1 MKGGQVC
8 MVNYSE
14 FIKIVYDDLKIDK
27 PIVKEVLF
35 LHTPT
40 QLAEYIP
47 ADNLLNYRTGKMPL
61 DIMFAIAHELRH
73 KWQAENCPD
82 IFQDYVNSTE
92 INVEQYNLQNA
103 EIDANAYAMVIMESG
118 FGVTPQFKGLNEKVK
133 KKILLRAN
141 EIMKE

>member
-1 MKGGQVC
+1 

-14 FIKIVYDDLKIDK
+14 LIKIVCDDLKIDK

-47 ADNLLNYRTGKMPL
+47 VDNLLNYRTGKMPL

-82 IFQDYVNSTE
+82 IFQDYANSTE

-103 EIDANAYAMVIMESG
+103 EIDANAYAMVMIESG
-118 FGVTPQFKGLNEKVK
+118 FGVTPQFKGLSEKVK

>member
-1 MKGGQVC
+1 

-14 FIKIVYDDLKIDK
+14 FIEIVCSNLKITK
-27 PIVKEVLF
+27 PIVEEVLF

-40 QLAEYIP
+40 QLAEYVP
-47 ADNLLNYRTGKMPL
+47 ADNALKYRMDKMPL

-73 KWQAENCPD
+73 KWQAENCPE

-92 INVEQYNLQNA
+92 IGTEQYNLQSA

-118 FGVTPQFKGLNEKVK
+118 FGITPQFKELSEKVK
-133 KKILLRAN
+133 KKKSLRAN
-141 EIMKE
+141 EIVEE

>member
-1 MKGGQVC
+1 

-14 FIKIVYDDLKIDK
+14 FIEIVCSNLKITK
-27 PIVKEVLF
+27 PIVEEVLF

-40 QLAEYIP
+40 QLAEYVP
-47 ADNLLNYRTGKMPL
+47 ADNVLKYRIGKMPL

-73 KWQAENCPD
+73 KWQAENCPE

-92 INVEQYNLQNA
+92 IGMEQYNLQNA

-118 FGVTPQFKGLNEKVK
+118 FEVNP
-133 KKILLRAN
+133 
-141 EIMKE
+141 

>member
-1 MKGGQVC
+1 

-14 FIKIVYDDLKIDK
+14 FIEIVCSNLKITTL
-27 PIVKEVLF
+27 IVEEVLF

-47 ADNLLNYRTGKMPL
+47 ADNVLKYRMGKMPL

-73 KWQAENCPD
+73 KWQMENCPE
-82 IFQDYVNSTE
+82 IFQNYINSTDTD
-92 INVEQYNLQNA
+92 IEQYNLQYNLQSA

-118 FGVTPQFKGLNEKVK
+118 FGVTPQFKGLSEKIK
-133 KKILLRAN
+133 KKILSRAN
-141 EIMKE
+141 EIVEE

>member
-1 MKGGQVC
+1 

-14 FIKIVYDDLKIDK
+14 FIKIVCDDLKIDK

-118 FGVTPQFKGLNEKVK
+118 FGVTPQFKGLSEKVK
-133 KKILLRAN
+133 KKILLKAN

>member
-1 MKGGQVC
+1 

-14 FIKIVYDDLKIDK
+14 FIKIVCDDLKIDK

-61 DIMFAIAHELRH
+61 DIMFAITHELRH
-73 KWQAENCPD
+73 KWQAENYPD

-118 FGVTPQFKGLNEKVK
+118 FGVTPQFKGLSEKVK
-133 KKILLRAN
+133 KKILLMAN

>member
-1 MKGGQVC
+1 

-14 FIKIVYDDLKIDK
+14 FIKIVCDDLKIDK

-47 ADNLLNYRTGKMPL
+47 SDNILKYRSGKIPL
-61 DIMFAIAHELRH
+61 DTMFSIAHELRH
-73 KWQAENCPD
+73 IWQMKNCPE
-82 IFQDYVNSTE
+82 IFHSYVNSTDAD
-92 INVEQYNLQNA
+92 IEQYNLQSA
-103 EIDANAYAMVIMESG
+103 EIDANAYAMVIMKSG
-118 FGVTPQFKGLNEKVK
+118 FGVTPQFKGLSEKVK

-141 EIMKE
+141 ETLKE

>member
-1 MKGGQVC
+1 
-8 MVNYSE
+8 MVNYTE
-14 FIKIVYDDLKIDK
+14 FIEMICNDLEITK
-27 PIVKEVLF
+27 PIIKEVLF

-73 KWQAENCPD
+73 KWQAENCSD
-82 IFQDYVNSTE
+82 IFQNYANSTE

-118 FGVTPQFKGLNEKVK
+118 FGVTPQFNGLSERVK
-133 KKILLRAN
+133 QKILLRAS

>member
-1 MKGGQVC
+1 

-14 FIKIVYDDLKIDK
+14 FIEIVCSNLKITK
-27 PIVKEVLF
+27 PIVEEVLF

-40 QLAEYIP
+40 QLAEYVP
-47 ADNLLNYRTGKMPL
+47 ADNVLKYRIGKISL

-73 KWQAENCPD
+73 KWQAENCPE

-92 INVEQYNLQNA
+92 INADQYNLQNA

-118 FGVTPQFKGLNEKVK
+118 FGITPQFKGLSEKVK
-133 KKILLRAN
+133 KKISLRAN
-141 EIMKE
+141 EIVEE